1 MAARNPLDD
10 PRVLQ
15 EISGILK
22 AMADPT
28 RLRLL
33 QGMMDGERTVSE
45 LVEACG
51 TSQANV
57 SKHLAVLRAAR
68 IVEGRREGVHV
79 VYRICAPFVQEVCT
93 ELCRGLADRLGD
105 DRSLQRKVR
114 RILDEPAPAS
124 RRGGAR

>member
-1 MAARNPLDD
+1 MTARNPLDD

-33 QGMMDGERTVSE
+33 QRMMDGERTVSE

-68 IVEGRREGVHV
+68 IVEGRREGVNV
-79 VYRICAPFVQEVCT
+79 VYRVCAPFVQEVCT
-93 ELCRGLADRLGD
+93 ELCRGLAERLGD
-105 DRSLQRKVR
+105 DRALQRKVR
-114 RILDEPAPAS
+114 RILDGPAS
-124 RRGGAR
+124 RGGGAR